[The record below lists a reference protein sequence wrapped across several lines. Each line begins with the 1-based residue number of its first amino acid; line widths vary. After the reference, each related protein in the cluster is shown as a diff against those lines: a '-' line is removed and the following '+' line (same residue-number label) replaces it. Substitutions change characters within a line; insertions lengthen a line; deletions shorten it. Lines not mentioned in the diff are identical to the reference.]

1 MSFIMNFLA
10 SLTGIYMLLIFLRIL
25 FSWFSG
31 MSYGEPEKIIKRATD
46 PYLNWFRRF
55 SFLQVG
61 FIDLSPIAAMAVL
74 SFITSVFFTL
84 GRYGSITLGIILG
97 MILSSLWSVLSFVL
111 GFFIIILGLRL
122 FAYLTN
128 RNIYGAFWR
137 IIDTISQPLLY
148 RINRIIFRRRLTN
161 YLTGLILSLA
171 VFLVLLAGMRFL
183 VAWISLLLFRLPF

>member
-1 MSFIMNFLA
+1 
-10 SLTGIYMLLIFLRIL
+10 MLLIFLRIL